1 MQSGFKQIYSKQK
14 QTKNRME
21 KKFTKRIGS
30 RSQKWTIKVQNN
42 IRKCSELLT
51 RLLNKG
57 WKLLEDITFK
67 KGFYSFRVEWI

>member
-1 MQSGFKQIYSKQK
+1 
-14 QTKNRME
+14 ME
-21 KKFTKRIGS
+21 KKFIKRIGS

-51 RLLNKG
+51 RLLAKG

-67 KGFYSFRVEWI
+67 KGFYSFKVEWI

>member
-1 MQSGFKQIYSKQK
+1 
-14 QTKNRME
+14 ME
-21 KKFTKRIGS
+21 KKFIKRIGT

-42 IRKCSELLT
+42 IRKASELLT
-51 RLLNKG
+51 RLLAKG

>member
-1 MQSGFKQIYSKQK
+1 
-14 QTKNRME
+14 ME
-21 KKFTKRIGS
+21 KKFIKRIGK

-51 RLLNKG
+51 RLLAKG

>member
-1 MQSGFKQIYSKQK
+1 
-14 QTKNRME
+14 ME
-21 KKFTKRIGS
+21 KKFTKRIGK

-51 RLLNKG
+51 RLLAKG

>member
-1 MQSGFKQIYSKQK
+1 
-14 QTKNRME
+14 ME
-21 KKFTKRIGS
+21 KKFTKKIGS
-30 RSQKWTIKVQNN
+30 RSQKWTIKIHNN

-51 RLLNKG
+51 RLLAKG